1 MRNSEF
7 VDEAHIPDADFSIIL
22 SAEKMLKRLAAGL
35 FLNSGWWICRSTEQ
49 FPPGH
54 VHVFSCFRFRWI
66 CRFILM
72 MSIRCYLHEICNY
85 ILLYY
90 VNCVHMKIIIY
101 IYINQLRIY
110 MHMFR
115 VSVRHTYSKT
125 SGKGSLGSL
134 CVLVLWTPRRL
145 GTRNIFVT
153 QVVVGDDTMVWVFMD
168 FQIFCLYIVICIMF
182 LFLFICDLNFCC

>member
-101 IYINQLRIY
+101 IYKSITYIYAYVSCVCQTHLFKNIRQGLTWESLRS
-110 MHMFR
+110 R
-115 VSVRHTYSKT
+115 PVNPPA
-125 SGKGSLGSL
+125 
-134 CVLVLWTPRRL
+134 PRYAKHLR
-145 GTRNIFVT
+145 
-153 QVVVGDDTMVWVFMD
+153 DTGRCWRWYDGMSFHGFPD
-168 FQIFCLYIVICIMF
+168 F
-182 LFLFICDLNFCC
+182 LFVYRDLYY